1 MIKSQIPTRVNLKN
15 TLRGKQI
22 VIHTH
27 SMNLYQVNVSK
38 YEKSTK
44 HCFETYAYVVKVQKR
59 TPV

>member
-1 MIKSQIPTRVNLKN
+1 MGKSQEHIKRENKL
-15 TLRGKQI
+15 GF
-22 VIHTH
+22 HTH

-59 TPV
+59 ISI